1 MIFSLDEILGYI
13 LFVFCFCFVL
23 FLFICFIVFIWFGL
37 VWFFFFFF
45 PETELSLGYPGTHS
59 VEHAVLELRNLP
71 ASAFQVLG
79 LKVCATTTQLIFVLV
94 FCVCVCVYSCDLEFL
109 FVKMVATYFKKY
121 REHYKT
127 GYL

>member
-1 MIFSLDEILGYI
+1 MKYLGIFC
-13 LFVFCFCFVL
+13 LFFVFVLFCFCSFVL
-23 FLFICFIVFIWFGL
+23 LFLFGL
-37 VWFFFFFF
+37 VWFGFFFFFF

-94 FCVCVCVYSCDLEFL
+94 FCVCVCVCIL
-109 FVKMVATYFKKY
+109 VT
-121 REHYKT
+121 
-127 GYL
+127 